1 MSHAKI
7 RVLVVDDCRLL
18 RQIIIDGLTQ
28 SGNVEVVGEAADGQE
43 GLRLIRELRP
53 DVVTLDIQMPQMDGI
68 ATLDAI
74 MADRPL
80 PVVMVSSLTQRGA
93 EVTFDALARGAM
105 DYVPKPEGATAGP
118 DFCAELL
125 RKIRMAAGADV
136 TRVLEIR
143 RARAKRSRPVVRTP
157 LKPSSIALRPPRENT
172 EGCVVIGIS
181 TGGPP
186 ALASLFENLQPPM
199 PPIVVVQ
206 HMPAGFTKPFA
217 WRLNSLSPL
226 SIKEAEEGD
235 LLEPN
240 TVLVA
245 PGGRHLRLRRNGR
258 QVRAVLDDAPPVS
271 GHRPSVDV
279 LMRSVVELFGA
290 RTLGVIMTG
299 MGHDGVAGCQAIR
312 QEGGYVLGQDEAT
325 SEVYGMNKAAFVKGH
340 VDEQFSLPN
349 AALAITRRLRAT
361 KDALL
366 LLSAV

>member
-1 MSHAKI
+1 MPPAKI
-7 RVLVVDDCRLL
+7 RVLVVDDSRLL
-18 RQIIIDGLTQ
+18 RQIIVDSLAAIPNIQ
-28 SGNVEVVGEAADGQE
+28 VVGEAGDGE
-43 GLRLIRELRP
+43 EALRLIRRLNP

-74 MADRPL
+74 MAERPV

-93 EVTFDALARGAM
+93 EVTFEALARGAL
-105 DYVPKPEGATAGP
+105 DYVPKPEGTGAGRAFP
-118 DFCAELL
+118 AELV
-125 RKIRMAAGADV
+125 RKIRLAAGADV
-136 TRVLEIR
+136 PRILEIR
-143 RARAKRSRPVVRTP
+143 RSRAKRSRTP
-157 LKPSSIALRPPRENT
+157 ACPAHKPSSIASRQTLG
-172 EGCVVIGIS
+172 GCVVIGIS

-186 ALASLFENLQPPM
+186 ALASLFERLQPPV

-240 TVLVA
+240 LVLIA
-245 PGGRHLRLRRNGR
+245 PGGRHLRLRRCGP

-279 LMRSVVELFGA
+279 LMRSAVELFGA
-290 RTLGVIMTG
+290 NTLGVIMTG

-312 QEGGYVLGQDEAT
+312 REGGYVLGQDEAS
-325 SEVYGMNKAAFVKGH
+325 SEVYGMNKVAFVHGH
-340 VDEQFSLPN
+340 VDAQFSLPD
-349 AALAITRRLRAT
+349 AAEAITHRLHIARNTRRQ
-361 KDALL
+361 
-366 LLSAV
+366 LSAV

>member
-1 MSHAKI
+1 MSRAKI
-7 RVLVVDDCRLL
+7 RVLVIDDCRLL
-18 RQIIIDGLTQ
+18 RQIIIDGLAQ
-28 SGNVEVVGEAADGQE
+28 SNNVDVVGEAADGQQ
-43 GLRLIRELRP
+43 GLRLIRELQP
-53 DVVTLDIQMPQMDGI
+53 DVVTLDIQMPQMDGL

-74 MADRPL
+74 MAERPV

-93 EVTFDALARGAM
+93 EVTFDALARGAL
-105 DYVPKPEGATAGP
+105 DYVPKPEGAAAGRA
-118 DFCAELL
+118 FCTELL
-125 RKIRMAAGADV
+125 RKIRLAAGADV
-136 TRVLEIR
+136 MRVLEIR
-143 RARAKRSRPVVRTP
+143 RARAKRVRPAVRTP
-157 LKPSSIALRPPRENT
+157 LKPNGVVLRPRREAT
-172 EGCVVIGIS
+172 DGCVVIGIS

-217 WRLNSLSPL
+217 WRLNGLSEL

-240 TVLVA
+240 LVLVA
-245 PGGRHLRLRRNGR
+245 AGGRHLRLRRCGR
-258 QVRAVLDDAPPVS
+258 QVQAVLDDALPVS

-290 RTLGVIMTG
+290 NTLGVIMTG

-325 SEVYGMNKAAFVKGH
+325 SEVYGMNKVAFVKGH
-340 VDEQFSLPN
+340 VDEQFSLPD
-349 AALAITRRLRAT
+349 AAQAIVRRLRAA
-361 KDALL
+361 KDVRPQF
-366 LLSAV
+366 STV